1 MNDWRP
7 VPALSLSLLESFQ
20 RWDESSQNIL
30 VLWNVSVCWLNL
42 SKFKVFVKITEVV
55 NFNLGFTISCLQTEL
70 GSKFQLL
77 DPLPKI
83 GDV

>member
-1 MNDWRP
+1 M
-7 VPALSLSLLESFQ
+7 
-20 RWDESSQNIL
+20 
-30 VLWNVSVCWLNL
+30 
-42 SKFKVFVKITEVV
+42 

-83 GDV
+83 GDVGDKGVIRGLYGGSAIK

>member
-1 MNDWRP
+1 M
-7 VPALSLSLLESFQ
+7 
-20 RWDESSQNIL
+20 
-30 VLWNVSVCWLNL
+30 
-42 SKFKVFVKITEVV
+42 

-83 GDV
+83 GDVEDKGVIRGLYGGSDIK

>member
-1 MNDWRP
+1 M
-7 VPALSLSLLESFQ
+7 
-20 RWDESSQNIL
+20 
-30 VLWNVSVCWLNL
+30 CWLKL
-42 SKFKVFVKITEVV
+42 YQSLCKIAELV

-83 GDV
+83 GDVEDKGVIRGLYGGSDIK

>member
-20 RWDESSQNIL
+20 RWDESSQNIF
-30 VLWNVSVCWLNL
+30 VLWNVCWLNH